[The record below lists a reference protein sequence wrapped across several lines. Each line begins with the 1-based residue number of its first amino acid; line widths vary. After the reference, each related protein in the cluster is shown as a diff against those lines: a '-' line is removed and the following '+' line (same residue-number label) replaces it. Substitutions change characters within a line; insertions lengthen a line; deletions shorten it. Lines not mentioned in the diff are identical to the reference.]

1 MLKSGLLS
9 LVLLS
14 FFATSARADSFAPLD
29 RPGPALSVAPAL
41 LAGALQC
48 QPAVQN
54 ATVAPVL
61 LNPAT
66 GVTPDQNYSWN
77 YERSLNALGI
87 PWCAYTAPSHT
98 LDDIQTS
105 GEYLVYAIRTMYAMA
120 HRRIDIVGHSQGGM
134 SMRWALR
141 FWPDTRSM
149 VDDVVGFSGSNHGT
163 TVVGGTCAGGCP
175 PAVWQQG
182 AGASFIAALN
192 SSAET
197 FPGVSYTNI
206 FTHTDEV
213 VQPNSGPGASAALHT
228 GGGVITNVATQDVCP
243 LDVYE
248 HLSVGTVD
256 PVAYALAI
264 DALTNQGPADPAR
277 VSSAVCSQLYQPGVD
292 PTSVNAYEQ
301 VLAGAPGLVSVSTP
315 GFNLVGAPEVKA
327 EPPLRCYV
335 FASCTASSAAALAPP
350 GSLGSSPIS
359 GARSCSK
366 PRLSF
371 AIHQNNGR
379 VRRVLVYVNRRRVLA
394 RRGRRITRVSIARPA
409 AARYT
414 LRVVDF
420 TARGLR
426 VTTTRRYAG
435 CSKTRPRVRVKR

>member
-1 MLKSGLLS
+1 MWLS
-9 LVLLS
+9 LVVLS
-14 FFATSARADSFAPLD
+14 LPAASARADSFAPLD
-29 RPGPALSVAPAL
+29 RPGPALSVPPAL

-48 QPAVQN
+48 QPGVQG
-54 ATVAPVL
+54 ASVAPVL

-87 PWCAYTAPSHT
+87 PWCAYTAPDHT

-163 TVVGGTCAGGCP
+163 TALGGAGCAQGCP

-182 AGASFIAALN
+182 AGANFLQALN

-197 FPGVSYTNI
+197 FPGISYTNI
-206 FTHTDEV
+206 YTHTDEV
-213 VQPNSGPGASAALHT
+213 VQPNSGPNASAALRT
-228 GGGVITNVATQDVCP
+228 GGGQITNVATQDVCP
-243 LDVYE
+243 LDVDE
-248 HLSVGTVD
+248 HLLVGTVD

-264 DALTNQGPADPAR
+264 DALTHPGPADSAR
-277 VSSAVCSQLYQPGVD
+277 IASAVCTQLYQPGVD
-292 PTSVNAYEQ
+292 PSSANTYEQ
-301 VLAGAPGLVSVSTP
+301 VLAGLPGLITVTGP
-315 GFNLVGAPEVKA
+315 NLAGATEVNA
-327 EPPLRCYV
+327 EPALRCYV
-335 FASCTASSAAALAPP
+335 FASCTSNSAAALAPP
-350 GSLGSSPIS
+350 DAGRADSNTSL
-359 GARSCSK
+359 ANACAK

-371 AIHQNNGR
+371 VIHQNNGR
-379 VRRVLVYVNRRRVLA
+379 VTRVLVYVNSHRVLSRRARRVS
-394 RRGRRITRVSIARPA
+394 RVSIARP
-409 AARYT
+409 RGGRFT
-414 LRVVDF
+414 IRVVDY

-426 VTTTRRYAG
+426 VSSTRSYSG
-435 CSKTRPRVRVKR
+435 CSKTKPHTRVKR